1 VFWVV
6 DNGSSHRGQAAID
19 RLARRFPNAAMVHTP
34 VHASWLNQIE
44 VFFSV
49 VQRKV
54 VSPSDFTDLAEV
66 EQRLV
71 GFEKR
76 YNTTARPF
84 RWKFT
89 RDDLRDLLARIDQH
103 EQQEAAI
110 KLPSAA

>member
-1 VFWVV
+1 
-6 DNGSSHRGQAAID
+6 
-19 RLARRFPNAAMVHTP
+19 M
-34 VHASWLNQIE
+34 
-44 VFFSV
+44 

-66 EQRLV
+66 ERRLA

-84 RWKFT
+84 RWQFT
-89 RDDLRDLLARIDQH
+89 RDDLRDLLARIDQD